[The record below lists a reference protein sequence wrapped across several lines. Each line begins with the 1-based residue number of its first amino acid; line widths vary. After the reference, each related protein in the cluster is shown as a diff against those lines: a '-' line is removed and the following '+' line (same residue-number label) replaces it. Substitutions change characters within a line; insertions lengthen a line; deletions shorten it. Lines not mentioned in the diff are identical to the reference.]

1 MENDSM
7 NEFFMKDITLSI
19 VNIRGSFQTYGIREG
34 YPSVIIETFG
44 DNLKNTGYG
53 LDDPTEKNPEIQNVT
68 KKLDKF
74 KNFVDCLPKL
84 KTGLPNY
91 YTSLRQFG
99 KFSSDVPVKELK
111 TLIDVSAGIGDKN
124 LQNYD
129 LVFDGG
135 EPLLTIKQKQISSFI
150 QVEKD
155 YVNSFSALV
164 FNTNGTQKLTEE
176 FKNTLLDL
184 VDIPVF
190 FNVCPR
196 LSNSGEPKNKT
207 LIPSALDSIVDFLE
221 EFVEKEINIPNNSSI
236 SISYIV
242 DSRESILEAVESTKI
257 ILPDAE
263 PYVLDLIP
271 YSTDNLQEIRKTAF
285 DLGMNL
291 SQPIMTRRNGV

>member
-1 MENDSM
+1 MENDTMS
-7 NEFFMKDITLSI
+7 EFFVKDITFSI
-19 VNIRGSFQTYGIREG
+19 VDIRGTFQTYGVREG
-34 YPSVIIETFG
+34 YPSVIVVTFG

-53 LDDPTEKNPEIQNVT
+53 LDDPTEKNQEIQNVI

-111 TLIDVSAGIGDKN
+111 TLINVSAGIGDKN

-135 EPLLTIKQKQISSFI
+135 EPLLTIKQKQISAFI

-221 EFVEKEINIPNNSSI
+221 EFAEKEINIPNNSSI
-236 SISYIV
+236 SLSYIV

-263 PYVLDLIP
+263 PCVLDLIP

-291 SQPIMTRRNGV
+291 SQPIMTRKNGV